1 MPCLTQNYIFQSSLS
16 AIASFAVFLCED
28 QLILHYRFVTLKL
41 NFSVSFVN
49 LDLFYRFRNVGG

>member
-41 NFSVSFVN
+41 TLSVLFVN
-49 LDLFYRFRNVGG
+49 LDHFYCFHNVDG